1 MLKETKELAQAIE
14 NLLVFVLGKESAP
27 EVLAPKN
34 EPAPVHASGVHAPV
48 VPPAPAVTVVPA
60 PVMSVPDAAPV
71 AQGPVSHDE
80 VRALLL
86 PIIQSNQE
94 AMTAVHS
101 ILTGTFKVNEL
112 TSLPVAQI
120 PEFMAAVNA
129 ALEA

>member
-27 EVLAPKN
+27 EVLAPVN
-34 EPAPVHASGVHAPV
+34 PAPAVKVAPV
-48 VPPAPAVTVVPA
+48 VPVVE
-60 PVMSVPDAAPV
+60 AAPV
-71 AQGPVSHDE
+71 ATTPTEVGPTIQEAIGPVSHDE

-101 ILTGTFKVNEL
+101 ILTQQFKVNEL
-112 TSLPVAQI
+112 TSLPVASI
-120 PEFMAAVNA
+120 PAFMAAVNA
-129 ALEA
+129 ALEAAKG